1 MSVRDQTGSMLSALL
16 DLGRL
21 AAFEQLPDMVAEHA
35 ATVGLEQLRIY
46 VSDLRGETLRE
57 LTGPDLGA
65 GEGGEQLRVDGT
77 LPGRAFRDV
86 RTLTGA
92 SAGDTGAV
100 VHWAPILD
108 GTERLGVLRAGLK
121 PDDPRAQQALRD
133 LAALIGLL
141 LVSKRGVS
149 DSYARLVRA
158 RPMTVAAEMQWQ
170 LMPQTS
176 FATRDVV
183 VGAAMEPAYEVG
195 GDAFDYAVAGD
206 VVHLAVFDAMGHDT
220 AAGLA
225 ANLAVAACRSHRR
238 QGADLVT
245 IGREIEHVLLDQFDA
260 ASYVTAI
267 IADLDTT
274 TGLLTWINHGHHPP
288 VVVRGGRWI
297 SELPCSPAHPLG
309 TDLGLPATLCR
320 EQLEPGDRLLLYT
333 DGVTEARD
341 ASGREFGLA
350 RFVDFVVRHHAD
362 GLAVSETLRRLMRAL
377 LDHHH
382 GQLRDDATVVFA
394 EWPGNHHRN
403 TRI

>member
-1 MSVRDQTGSMLSALL
+1 MLGVLL

-21 AAFEQLPDMVAEHA
+21 AALEQLPDMMAEHA
-35 ATVGLEQLRIY
+35 AAVGLDRLGIY
-46 VSDLRGETLRE
+46 VSDLRGEVLRE
-57 LTGPDLGA
+57 LTGRGLDA
-65 GEGGEQLRVDGT
+65 GEGGERFRVDGT

-92 SAGDTGAV
+92 PVGDTGAV

-108 GTERLGVLRAGLK
+108 GTERLGVLRAGLR
-121 PDDPRAQQALRD
+121 PGDTDAERALRD
-133 LAALIGLL
+133 LAALTGLL

-149 DSYARLVRA
+149 DSYARLVRT

-183 VGAAMEPAYEVG
+183 VGAAMEPAYEFG

-206 VVHLAVFDAMGHDT
+206 VLHLAVFDAMGHDT
-220 AAGLA
+220 TAGLA

-238 QGADLVT
+238 AGADLVT
-245 IGREIEHVLLDQFDA
+245 ISREIERVLLDQFDA
-260 ASYVTAI
+260 TSYVTGI

-297 SELPCSPAHPLG
+297 SELLCPAAHPLG

-320 EQLEPGDRLLLYT
+320 EHLEPGDRLLLYT

-341 ASGREFGLA
+341 ASGREFGLG

-362 GLAVSETLRRLMRAL
+362 GLVVSETLRRLMRAL

-382 GQLRDDATVVFA
+382 GRLQDDATVVFV
-394 EWPGNHHRN
+394 EWPGGHDRN